1 MSPQT
6 VLNTRPSV
14 PVNVTLMQ
22 TASSSAGED
31 QVKTDL
37 RSEWAEPSMAYRCP
51 YERDTHRET
60 PLCARRPEIG
70 VMLGTGLARASHR
83 SRREVALISDSGPP
97 GCGRGRFCCSG
108 HRTCGPLSDLPQH
121 ILTRWFQCA
130 GLLETESS
138 RVPPHEHSHSWG
150 SFLEVT
156 GSGALWGQR

>member
-1 MSPQT
+1 
-6 VLNTRPSV
+6 
-14 PVNVTLMQ
+14 MQ

-60 PLCARRPEIG
+60 PLCKEARDRGDVGDRPG
-70 VMLGTGLARASHR
+70 RAS
-83 SRREVALISDSGPP
+83 SQIQKEVALISDSGPP

-138 RVPPHEHSHSWG
+138 RVPPHERSHSWG

-156 GSGALWGQR
+156 GFWSTLGTALNSNRGQVFLG